1 MIHREDML
9 ELTRRMTPARSS
21 ISRIA
26 GAYYDEE
33 GYIDGTFNTHF
44 LKLSDA
50 ERKINLELAKTV
62 LLSETNAQLRDYKIS
77 EADRKSGCI
86 WQLLDGILQSEMKN
100 DALLDTFYDL
110 VGEQL
115 KSSKSMACYLFFGQ
129 YDIPVKGSDREWME
143 GSEEVYT
150 YLLCTISP
158 LTGEYEPGKP
168 EFGFLYPA
176 FRQRTEDNGYINIFE
191 EDAEK
196 YMILEAIFN

>member
-44 LKLSDA
+44 LKLSEA
-50 ERKINLELAKTV
+50 ERKKNLELAKTV

-115 KSSKSMACYLFFGQ
+115 KSSKSMA
-129 YDIPVKGSDREWME
+129 
-143 GSEEVYT
+143 
-150 YLLCTISP
+150 LLALS
-158 LTGEYEPGKP
+158 L
-168 EFGFLYPA
+168 A
-176 FRQRTEDNGYINIFE
+176 
-191 EDAEK
+191 
-196 YMILEAIFN
+196 